1 MQNVPFDVKM
11 QGIVSMIRAC
21 AWALWLVGSLL
32 LGGVVGTDHDKFR
45 ISPTTIGRSLAEKTC
60 FRLNKKVMLWP
71 SN

>member
-32 LGGVVGTDHDKFR
+32 LGGVVGGGD
-45 ISPTTIGRSLAEKTC
+45 AECYFWGADLLRTATPPAWLI
-60 FRLNKKVMLWP
+60 FTQP
-71 SN
+71 